1 MKKIFGTMFADVVTS
16 LFKKPA
22 TIAYP
27 FKRKP
32 APSEFRGIVEWDES
46 KCIGCKLCEKDCPS
60 NAIDFIVLDRKEKRF
75 VMNYRYDICT
85 YCAQCVASCRPK
97 AVSLNDEAWENASLD
112 KSVFNLWYGS
122 EENVAE
128 AKALRAKEAEEAEEA
143 ARQAAG
149 ATTEAVNA

>member
-1 MKKIFGTMFADVVTS
+1 MKIRFGTMFLDVFKA
-16 LFKKPA
+16 LFSKPA
-22 TIAYP
+22 TIPYP
-27 FKRKP
+27 FTRKP
-32 APSEFRGIVEWDES
+32 APSEFRGIVEWNEEL
-46 KCIGCKLCEKDCPS
+46 CIGCMMCDKDCPS

-122 EENVAE
+122 PENVAE
-128 AKALRAKEAEEAEEA
+128 AKALRAKEKEEAEA
-143 ARQAAG
+143 AKKAES
-149 ATTEAVNA
+149 EAVNA